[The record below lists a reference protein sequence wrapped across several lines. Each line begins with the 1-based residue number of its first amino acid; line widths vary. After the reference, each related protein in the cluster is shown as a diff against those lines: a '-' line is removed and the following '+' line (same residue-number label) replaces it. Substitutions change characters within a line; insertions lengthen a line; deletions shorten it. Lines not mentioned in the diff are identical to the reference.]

1 MARRPVRSTSVRLEI
16 THPGKLLRSEF
27 LDPYGITAAALARAL
42 CVPASRI
49 NAILQGR
56 RSISADTALR
66 LARFF
71 GTTPEFWVNLQ
82 KDFELRMAMES
93 SGSDINLIQPILTFK
108 GAGASARVLIQ
119 RNAALF
125 KRLA

>member
-1 MARRPVRSTSVRLEI
+1 MARPRNRRISGRLEI

-27 LDPYGITAAALARAL
+27 LDPYGVTASALARAL
-42 CVPASRI
+42 SVPASRI

-93 SGSDINLIQPILTFK
+93 SGSDIDLIQPIFTFK
-108 GAGASARVLIQ
+108 AAGAGARVLIQ